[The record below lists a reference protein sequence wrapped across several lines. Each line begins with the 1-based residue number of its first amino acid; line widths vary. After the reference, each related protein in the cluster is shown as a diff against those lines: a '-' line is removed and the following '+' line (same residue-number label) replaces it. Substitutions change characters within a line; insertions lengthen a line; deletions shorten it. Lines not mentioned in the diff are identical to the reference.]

1 MDDRMRDALY
11 ARLADA
17 SDREVNARQEL
28 ETHCSQIDQV
38 REALGN
44 PYFYSG
50 RAAGDPESKA
60 RYTGYAS
67 HEPAFRLFEQLN
79 EVRREVAAIRDA
91 LRQAEPESE

>member
-17 SDREVNARQEL
+17 KEREGHARQAL
-28 ETHCSQIDQV
+28 EMHATRIDEV
-38 REALGN
+38 RAALGN

-50 RAAGDPESKA
+50 RTASDPESKA

-67 HEPAFRLFEQLN
+67 CEPAFQLFKQLN
-79 EVRREVAAIRDA
+79 DVRSEVAAIRNELREAGVDA
-91 LRQAEPESE
+91 D